1 MYNLFA
7 VANHE
12 GSLNQGHYYAYS
24 WNHASQNWYY
34 QSDDEIKLV
43 QNLSKIVSKD
53 AYLLFYTK
61 TSVENFLRQTLRLPQ
76 YWPYVVQE
84 QQRRP
89 RGKKKKRPP
98 VAAEGEYTELSKA
111 EQSFVELTKNVPD
124 ATPQDEV
131 DSH

>member
-1 MYNLFA
+1 MYDLFA

-34 QSDDEIKLV
+34 QSDHEIKLV

-61 TSVENFLRQTLRLPQ
+61 TSVENFLRQTLRLPH
-76 YWPYVVQE
+76 YWPYVVQD
-84 QQRRP
+84 QARP
-89 RGKKKKRPP
+89 PHGKKKKKRPP
-98 VAAEGEYTELSKA
+98 VPSDGEYVGELSKQ
-111 EQSFVELTKNVPD
+111 EQSFVMLSKSP
-124 ATPQDEV
+124 
-131 DSH
+131 